1 MNFYPEKKITV
12 RVLTSGVP
20 LYPRYS
26 YFHHFGIFGTYYE
39 NEILIVAPPEWSI
52 ESNDDYRLLEYAVA
66 HEIIHVLYFEK
77 VVNMVEPAWL
87 QEGLAVYAGFTYI
100 GEDHCTPATVHYLWD
115 EETKFSLDNFYRHS
129 QHVYLI
135 SSTIIEFMIEEYGEE
150 NFNLFLNTLGEWDL
164 TLTSRQNIDDAFQ
177 EAYGLDYAEF
187 EREWLI
193 FLEKYMDEPAEEV
206 TNPEAERI
214 TDTEWAEIASSHFEG
229 ILLLVTDEKNT
240 LRICSMRLD
249 GSEKKFLTSNT
260 DFNVSDPKWSPDGTK
275 ILYTSKEKG
284 NYDVCVMNADGTG
297 KRQLTTHEGIDIAG
311 SWHLDRIAFTSDRS
325 GNYDIF
331 IMNEEGS
338 NVQQLTYS
346 ASKEGS
352 PAFSPDGSKI
362 VFVSDKNGNY
372 DIFVMDSDG
381 SNVTQ
386 LTKTPKDESFPTFSP
401 DGSKIVFARKDFR
414 TADIVVINSDGTGE
428 EVVYCWYN
436 YDGFHFLTLAPKFP
450 IWISSNQI
458 AFSEGSDIY
467 VIDIGSDYTVVFRI
481 ASGVSVVVVLC
492 LLWSKLK
499 RPEKKGDPALSPEQV

>member
-1 MNFYPEKKITV
+1 MIFCNHQTLGEEFFEPENSIITYQTLETENFTITYQKGDQYIAQDIAQIAEDAFLFDTHLMDFYPEKKIAV

-52 ESNDDYRLLEYAVA
+52 ESNDNYKLLEYAVA

-100 GEDHCTPATVHYLWD
+100 GEDHCTPAAVQYLRD
-115 EETKFSLDNFYRHS
+115 ERTEFSLDNFYRHS
-129 QHVYLI
+129 QPAYLI

-150 NFNLFLNTLGEWDL
+150 HFNVFLDTLEDWDL
-164 TLTSRQNIDDAFQ
+164 TLTSRQNLDEALQ
-177 EAYGLDYAEF
+177 KAYGLDYEEF
-187 EREWLI
+187 EREWLG
-193 FLEKYMDEPAEEV
+193 FLEEYMDEPAEEV
-206 TNPEAERI
+206 ENPEVEKI
-214 TDTEWAEIASSHFEG
+214 TDTGWAEIVSSHFEG
-229 ILLLVTDEKNT
+229 VLLLVADEKNT

-260 DFNVSDPKWSPDGTK
+260 DYNVSDPKWSPDGTK

-284 NYDVCVMNADGTG
+284 NYDVYIMNADGTG
-297 KRQLTTHEGIDIAG
+297 KRQLTTHGGIDIAS

-325 GNYDIF
+325 GNYDVF
-331 IMNEEGS
+331 IMDEDGS
-338 NVQQLTYS
+338 NVQKLTHS

-386 LTKTPKDESFPTFSP
+386 LTKTPKDESFPAFSP
-401 DGSKIVFARKDFR
+401 DGSKIVFVRKDFR
-414 TADIVVINSDGTGE
+414 TADIVVTNSDGSGE
-428 EVVYCWYN
+428 EVVY
-436 YDGFHFLTLAPKFP
+436 H
-450 IWISSNQI
+450 
-458 AFSEGSDIY
+458 
-467 VIDIGSDYTVVFRI
+467 
-481 ASGVSVVVVLC
+481 
-492 LLWSKLK
+492 
-499 RPEKKGDPALSPEQV
+499 